1 MMKES
6 FEKSMKIIDV
16 AKTDEIP
23 VGKTKH
29 VEVNGKE
36 IMIANVDGK
45 YFALS
50 DRCGHSSALLSMGSI
65 DENLITCPLHG
76 AQFDLTTGKKIKEPI
91 LVPPGLS
98 LDNIPEKWKNFAQ
111 RAFEIASHIKT
122 YDQEKYEVEVEGNSI
137 RIVVPTTK

>member
-1 MMKES
+1 MKES
-6 FEKSMKIIDV
+6 FEKSMKIIEV

>member
-1 MMKES
+1 MKES